1 VKPARSWRRWF
12 RAFHRDIGYVVV
24 ALTIA
29 YSLSGIAVNHIDDWN
44 PNYSYDDRSIDIGA
58 LPAGSLVEREA
69 YVVAKLGLDRAGVRG
84 HFQESEHD
92 FRVFLDE
99 GQEVR
104 VDTRTGKGT
113 YKRITKRAVFF
124 EVNALHLNNLKGVW
138 TYIADA
144 FAVLL
149 IILAL
154 TGVSMMKGDRG
165 FAGRGKYFVGAGL
178 LVPIAAIIYMYSGG

>member
-12 RAFHRDIGYVVV
+12 RTFHRDIGYVVV

-29 YSLSGIAVNHIDDWN
+29 YSISGIAVNHIDDWN
-44 PNYSYDDRSIDIGA
+44 PNYSYDERSIDIGP
-58 LPAGSLVEREA
+58 LPPGSLVEREA
-69 YVVAKLGLDRAGVRG
+69 YVIAKLGLARTEVRG
-84 HFQESEHD
+84 HFQESDSD

-104 VDTRTGKGT
+104 VNTLTGRGT
-113 YKRITKRAVFF
+113 HKRITQRAGFF
-124 EVNALHLNNLKGVW
+124 EVNALHLNNLKGAW

-144 FAVLL
+144 FAVCLL
-149 IILAL
+149 ILAL

-165 FAGRGKYFVGAGL
+165 FLGRGKYFVGAGL
-178 LVPIAAIIYMYSGG
+178 LVPIAAIIYMYWG

>member
-1 VKPARSWRRWF
+1 MKRSWRHWF
-12 RAFHRDIGYVVV
+12 RVFHRDIGYVVV

-29 YSLSGIAVNHIDDWN
+29 YSVSGIAVNHIDDWN
-44 PNYSYDDRSIDIGA
+44 PNYSYDERSIDIGA
-58 LPAGSLVEREA
+58 VTAGTLVEREA
-69 YVVAKLGLDRAGVRG
+69 FVVAKVGLERADVRG

-124 EVNALHLNNLKGVW
+124 EVNALHLNNLKGAW
-138 TYIADA
+138 TYIADI
-144 FAVLL
+144 FAVFL

-165 FAGRGKYFVGAGL
+165 FMGRGKYFVGAGL
-178 LVPIAAIIYMYSGG
+178 LVPIVAIIYMYTS